1 MKSNRNSYCLILIL
15 DLDIPRIF
23 KDCLCWHKLLSAR
36 NCHLAFFLLKIF
48 NHELFGAI
56 AEEKEVKQILS
67 SSQAH
72 TPDKPQVQVRSGWT
86 QRLWKHLLSLVKR
99 TRKCWHPPSA
109 AQCLACRQCSTNVQR
124 TNLFFPTFSVRFTVY
139 MSLLCF
145 CRSMPNWELIMW
157 QKVCV

>member
-23 KDCLCWHKLLSAR
+23 KDCLCWHKLLRAR

-67 SSQAH
+67 KVMEARRSKSY
-72 TPDKPQVQVRSGWT
+72 DSYEILGKFVGKDQVTKLILPLKEVRT
-86 QRLWKHLLSLVKR
+86 
-99 TRKCWHPPSA
+99 
-109 AQCLACRQCSTNVQR
+109 
-124 TNLFFPTFSVRFTVY
+124 
-139 MSLLCF
+139 
-145 CRSMPNWELIMW
+145 
-157 QKVCV
+157 